1 MRRRH
6 QHDVVEV
13 GLEVLLIRLVRNYE
27 VMRLVYASCFF
38 LLLFLSFQQQKQQQ
52 QPQVRPLRLC
62 FESKE
67 DRGRWIE
74 GIRFAVSAVRKEE
87 SRLLKSAGIVEMP
100 ASVSDILSESVTL
113 KRWETRLENL
123 VERYEEISE
132 ELRRILNPVNIAVP
146 APGARRDA
154 VQSSVKL
161 IAMILSRKDVK
172 KNRSNTKKQEEEE
185 EEEKKSDDKKTA
197 EKLLLRISETFCEAP
212 KVQDRAFQ
220 MFARAVTDER
230 TPEGRLLWRWLDWLL
245 SSTGNS
251 EIQHRNQHTVINQFY

>member
-1 MRRRH
+1 
-6 QHDVVEV
+6 
-13 GLEVLLIRLVRNYE
+13 
-27 VMRLVYASCFF
+27 
-38 LLLFLSFQQQKQQQ
+38 
-52 QPQVRPLRLC
+52 
-62 FESKE
+62 
-67 DRGRWIE
+67 
-74 GIRFAVSAVRKEE
+74 VRKEE

-113 KRWETRLENL
+113 KRWETRLVNL

-172 KNRSNTKKQEEEE
+172 KNRSNTKKQEEEEE

-251 EIQHRNQHTVINQFY
+251 EIQHRNQHTAPPVQRYSTAADDSTVATVTMSSMIDFTRFFEQMVGRSYGFDGVISEIAACTCFFLTFFFFIIFFSVSLADLPHTLK